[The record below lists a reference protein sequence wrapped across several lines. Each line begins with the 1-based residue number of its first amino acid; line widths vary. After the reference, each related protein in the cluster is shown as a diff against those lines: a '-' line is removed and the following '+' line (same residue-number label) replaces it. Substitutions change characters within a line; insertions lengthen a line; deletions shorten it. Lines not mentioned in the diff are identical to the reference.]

1 MLLFM
6 ASENS
11 SFHVDFLSFQWLFPA
26 SADPASF
33 HVYVRQPA
41 RRLTLIQL
49 FLLGTER
56 AVIKMHRSAIISI
69 NWRIPSVAT
78 TSEKEKVQKKE
89 HKSKSIPPTCAKMQ
103 KTLASLQESGY

>member
-11 SFHVDFLSFQWLFPA
+11 SFHVDFLSFHWLFPT
-26 SADPASF
+26 SAYPASF

-49 FLLGTER
+49 LLLGTER
-56 AVIKMHRSAIISI
+56 AFIKMHRSAIISI
-69 NWRIPSVAT
+69 NWGIPSVAT
-78 TSEKEKVQKKE
+78 TSKKKKKVQ
-89 HKSKSIPPTCAKMQ
+89 
-103 KTLASLQESGY
+103 